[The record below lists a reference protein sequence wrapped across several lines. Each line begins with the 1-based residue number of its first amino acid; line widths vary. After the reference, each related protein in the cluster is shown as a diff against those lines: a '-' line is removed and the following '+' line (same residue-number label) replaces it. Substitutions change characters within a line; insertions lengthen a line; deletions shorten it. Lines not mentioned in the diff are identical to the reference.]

1 MLCSSVVVFFFKQKT
16 AYEMRISDWSSDVC
30 SSDLGRM
37 CAENDAVR
45 AKAKEIGLENID
57 GQIKHAESLGLHFSQ
72 GDMEALAK
80 EVQGEGELSEE
91 DQNGRASCRE
101 GVCQYV

>member
-1 MLCSSVVVFFFKQKT
+1 MSV
-16 AYEMRISDWSSDVC
+16 A
-30 SSDLGRM
+30 DLKSYGRM

-57 GQIKHAESLGLHFSQ
+57 GQIEHDESLGLHFSQ

-91 DQNGRASCRE
+91 DLAQVSGGIVAAVAASV
-101 GVCQYV
+101 GAAAAVVSAGAAVASTTGGSGW

>member
-1 MLCSSVVVFFFKQKT
+1 MSVADLKT
-16 AYEMRISDWSSDVC
+16 Y
-30 SSDLGRM
+30 GQM
-37 CAENDAVR
+37 CAENDALR

-80 EVQGEGELSEE
+80 EVQSEGELSEE
-91 DQNGRASCRE
+91 DLAQVSGGIVAAVAAAVGAAVAVAGAATAVTSTTSA
-101 GVCQYV
+101 GGW